1 MENSMQQKILI
12 NGALVEGEGSV
23 EHILN
28 PENGEKIAEIKGASA
43 AQVNEAVTA
52 AENGFGSWSSVPP
65 AERSAL
71 LMQVADAIES
81 RSEELARLESLDTGK
96 PYARMLEDEI
106 PAIVDCFRFYASA
119 CRLLTGSAAGEYFAG
134 MTSMIRRDP
143 VGVVAQI
150 APWNY
155 PLMMAAWKI
164 APSLAAGNCVVFK
177 PSENTP
183 LTMLE
188 LAPLFQE
195 LFPAG
200 VLNIVAGNGPEV
212 GAELARH
219 PRVRMI
225 SVTGSVDTGKE
236 VLRLAAGNLK
246 RTHFELGGKAPV
258 IIFDDADIA
267 DAVETIRA
275 YGYYN
280 AGQDCVAACRVYAAD
295 KIYDA
300 FAQALAEAV
309 QTIKY
314 GDVNDPDG
322 EIPPLI
328 TAKHRE
334 RVDGFVQRA
343 VATGH
348 MEVLCGGKMVKG
360 PGFFYEPTVLKGAL
374 QDDEIVQ
381 QEAFGPVVSI
391 TRFDNSVEQ
400 AITLGNDSEYGL
412 ASSVWTSDVGKA
424 HAVAAKLQYGTTWI
438 NTHFMLPNEMPHG
451 GMKQTG
457 YGKDLSMYGLEDYTV
472 VRHVLVTH

>member
-1 MENSMQQKILI
+1 MQQHLLI
-12 NGALVEGEGSV
+12 NGTLVEGIGRADTL
-23 EHILN
+23 LN
-28 PENGEKIAEIKGASA
+28 PESGEKITEIRGADR
-43 AQVNEAVTA
+43 AQVNEAVIA
-52 AENGFGSWSSVPP
+52 AEKAFASWSRVVP
-65 AERSAL
+65 AERSGL
-71 LMQVADAIES
+71 LMQVADEIEK

-96 PYARMLEDEI
+96 PYVRVLEDEI

-143 VGVVAQI
+143 IGVVAQI

-164 APSLAAGNCVVFK
+164 APALAAGNCVVFK

-188 LAPLFQE
+188 LAPFFKE

-200 VLNIVAGNGPEV
+200 VLNILAGNGPDV
-212 GAELARH
+212 GAELAKH

-225 SVTGSVDTGKE
+225 SVTGSVNTGKE
-236 VLRLAAGNLK
+236 VLRLATGNLK

-258 IIFDDADIA
+258 IIFDDADIM
-267 DAVETIRA
+267 DAVETIRG

-280 AGQDCVAACRVYAAD
+280 AGQDCVAACRVYAAE
-295 KIYDA
+295 KIYDKFSA
-300 FAQALAEAV
+300 ELAKAV
-309 QTIKY
+309 KTIKY
-314 GDVNDPDG
+314 GDVNDKDS

-328 TAKHRE
+328 TAEHRK

-348 MEVLCGGKMVKG
+348 IEVVCGGKMVDG

-374 QDDEIVQ
+374 QEDEIVQ
-381 QEAFGPVVSI
+381 QEVFGPVVSV
-391 TRFDNSVEQ
+391 TLFDNSVEQ
-400 AITLGNDSEYGL
+400 AIALANDCEYGL
-412 ASSVWTSDVGKA
+412 ASSVWTRDVGKA
-424 HAVAAKLQYGTTWI
+424 HAVASRLQYGATWV

-472 VRHVLVTH
+472 VRHVLVKH

>member
-1 MENSMQQKILI
+1 MQDKLLI
-12 NGALVEGEGSV
+12 NGLLVEGQGSIEKIV
-23 EHILN
+23 N
-28 PENGEKIAEIKGASA
+28 PENGEIIAQITGANP
-43 AQVNEAVTA
+43 AQVNDAVIA
-52 AENGFGSWSSVPP
+52 AEKAFESWSRVTP

-71 LMQVADAIES
+71 LAKVADTIES
-81 RSEELARLESLDTGK
+81 RAEELSRLESLDTGK
-96 PYARMLEDEI
+96 PYQRMLEDEI

-119 CRLLTGSAAGEYFAG
+119 CRLMTGSAAGEYFEG
-134 MTSMIRRDP
+134 MTSMTRRDP
-143 VGVVAQI
+143 IGVVAQI
-150 APWNY
+150 SPWNY

-164 APSLAAGNCVVFK
+164 APSLAAGNCVIFK

-188 LAPLFQE
+188 LAPFFAE

-212 GAELARH
+212 GAELAKH

-225 SVTGSVDTGKE
+225 SVTGSVNTGKE

-267 DAVETIRA
+267 DAVETIRS

-280 AGQDCVAACRVYAAD
+280 AGQDCTAACRVYAAEG
-295 KIYDA
+295 IYDA
-300 FAQALAEAV
+300 FAAELAKAV
-309 QTIKY
+309 STIKY
-314 GDVNDPDG
+314 GDINDPEG

-328 TAKHRE
+328 TARHRE

-348 MEVLCGGKMVKG
+348 IEVLCGGKPVDG

-374 QDDEIVQ
+374 QKDEIVQ
-381 QEAFGPVVSI
+381 EEAFGPVVSI
-391 TRFDNSVEQ
+391 TKFDNSIEQ
-400 AITLGNDSEYGL
+400 AVEWANDCEYGL
-412 ASSVWTSDVGKA
+412 ASSVWTKDVGRA
-424 HAVAAKLQYGTTWI
+424 HAVAARLQYGATWI

-457 YGKDLSMYGLEDYTV
+457 YGKDLSMYGLEDYTIL
-472 VRHVLVTH
+472 RHVLVTH

>member
-1 MENSMQQKILI
+1 MQQYLLI
-12 NGALVEGEGSV
+12 NGALVEGKGRADNIV
-23 EHILN
+23 N
-28 PENGEKIAEIKGASA
+28 PENGETIASIKGADRG
-43 AQVNEAVTA
+43 QVDEAVQA
-52 AENGFGSWSSVPP
+52 AEKAFGAWSQVPP
-65 AERSAL
+65 GERSGL
-71 LMQVADAIES
+71 LMQVADVIEE
-81 RSEELARLESLDTGK
+81 RSEELARLEALDTGK
-96 PYARMLEDEI
+96 PYVRMLEDEI

-183 LTMLE
+183 LSMLE
-188 LAPLFQE
+188 LAPLFNE
-195 LFPAG
+195 IFPAG

-212 GAELARH
+212 GAELAKH

-225 SVTGSVDTGKE
+225 SVTGSVNTGKE
-236 VLRLAAGNLK
+236 VLRLAADNLK

-267 DAVETIRA
+267 DAVETIRS

-280 AGQDCVAACRVYAAD
+280 AGQDCVAACRVYAAE
-295 KIYDA
+295 KIYEE
-300 FAQALAEAV
+300 FSEELAKAV
-309 QTIKY
+309 RTIKY
-314 GDVNDPDG
+314 GDSSDPEA

-328 TAKHRE
+328 TARHRE

-348 MEVLCGGKMVKG
+348 IDLLCGGKMVEG

-374 QDDEIVQ
+374 QEDEIVQ

-391 TRFDNSVEQ
+391 TRFDNSIDQ
-400 AITLGNDSEYGL
+400 AIALANDCEYGL
-412 ASSVWTSDVGKA
+412 ASSVWTRDVGRA
-424 HAVAAKLQYGTTWI
+424 HAVAARLQYGATWI
-438 NTHFMLPNEMPHG
+438 NTHFMLPSEMPHG

>member
-1 MENSMQQKILI
+1 MQQYLLI
-12 NGALVEGEGSV
+12 NGVLVEGNGSN
-23 EHILN
+23 ENILN
-28 PENGEKIAEIKGASA
+28 PENGEKITDIRGANV
-43 AQVNEAVTA
+43 AQVDEAVTA
-52 AENGFGSWSSVPP
+52 AERSFSSWSRVTP

-71 LMQVADAIES
+71 LMEVADAIEKQ
-81 RSEELARLESLDTGK
+81 SEELARLESLNTGK
-96 PYARMLEDEI
+96 PYLRMLEDEI

-119 CRLLTGSAAGEYFAG
+119 CRLLTGSVAGEYFEG

-183 LTMLE
+183 LTMLA
-188 LAPLFQE
+188 LAPLFKE
-195 LFPAG
+195 ILPAG
-200 VLNIVAGNGPEV
+200 VLNIIAGNGPEV
-212 GAELARH
+212 GAELAKH

-225 SVTGSVDTGKE
+225 SVTGSVGTGKE

-258 IIFDDADIA
+258 IIFDDADIE
-267 DAVETIRA
+267 DAVEIIRT

-295 KIYDA
+295 RIYEE
-300 FAQALAEAV
+300 FSEKLTNAV
-309 QTIKY
+309 RTIKY
-314 GDVNDPDG
+314 GDINDPNS

-328 TAKHRE
+328 TQKHRE

-343 VATGH
+343 LATGH
-348 MEVLCGGKMVKG
+348 IEVLCGGKIASG

-374 QDDEIVQ
+374 QQDEIVQ
-381 QEAFGPVVSI
+381 QEVFGPVVSI

-400 AITLGNDSEYGL
+400 AIELANDSEYGL
-412 ASSVWTSDVGKA
+412 ASSVWTKDVGRA
-424 HAVAAKLQYGTTWI
+424 HAIAARLQYGATWV

-472 VRHVLVTH
+472 VRHVLMTH

>member
-1 MENSMQQKILI
+1 MQQYLLI
-12 NGALVEGEGSV
+12 NGALVEGKGRAENIV
-23 EHILN
+23 N
-28 PENGEKIAEIKGASA
+28 PENGEKISEIRSA
-43 AQVNEAVTA
+43 DSAQVDDAVLA
-52 AENGFGSWSSVPP
+52 AENAFASWSRVTP
-65 AERSAL
+65 AERSGL
-71 LMQVADAIES
+71 LMKVADVIEQ
-81 RSEELARLESLDTGK
+81 RSEELARLEALDTGK
-96 PYARMLEDEI
+96 PYVRMLEDEI

-119 CRLLTGSAAGEYFAG
+119 CRLLTGSAAGEYFEG

-143 VGVVAQI
+143 IGVVAQI

-188 LAPLFQE
+188 LAPLFSE
-195 LFPAG
+195 IFPAG
-200 VLNIVAGNGPEV
+200 VLNILAGNGPEV
-212 GAELARH
+212 GAELAKH

-225 SVTGSVDTGKE
+225 SVTGSVNTGKE

-267 DAVETIRA
+267 NAIETIRS

-280 AGQDCVAACRVYAAD
+280 AGQDCVAACRVYAAE
-295 KIYDA
+295 KIYDE
-300 FAQALAEAV
+300 FSEELAKAV
-309 QTIKY
+309 RTIKY
-314 GDVNDPDG
+314 GDINDPEA

-328 TAKHRE
+328 TAQHRD

-348 MEVLCGGKMVKG
+348 IEVLCGGKMVDG

-400 AITLGNDSEYGL
+400 AIVFANDCEYGL
-412 ASSVWTSDVGKA
+412 ASSVWTRDVGRA
-424 HAVAAKLQYGTTWI
+424 HAVASRLQYGATWV

>member
-1 MENSMQQKILI
+1 MQQYLLI
-12 NGALVEGEGSV
+12 NGTLVEGKGRAET
-23 EHILN
+23 IRN
-28 PENGEKIAEIKGASA
+28 PESGEKITEIRGADS
-43 AQVNEAVTA
+43 AQVNDAVIA
-52 AENGFGSWSSVPP
+52 AEKAFASWSRVVP
-65 AERSAL
+65 AERSGL
-71 LMQVADAIES
+71 LMQVADEIEK

-96 PYARMLEDEI
+96 PYVRMLEDEI

-119 CRLLTGSAAGEYFAG
+119 CRLLSGAAAGEYVEG

-177 PSENTP
+177 PSEHTP
-183 LTMLE
+183 LTMLA
-188 LAPLFQE
+188 LAPFFKE
-195 LFPAG
+195 LLPAG
-200 VLNIVAGNGPEV
+200 VLNIVAGNGPDV
-212 GAELARH
+212 GADLAKH

-225 SVTGSVDTGKE
+225 SVTGSVKTGKD

-258 IIFDDADIA
+258 IIFADADIKN
-267 DAVETIRA
+267 AVETIRS

-295 KIYDA
+295 GIYDTFSA
-300 FAQALAEAV
+300 ELAKAV

-314 GDVNDPDG
+314 GDANDKDA

-328 TAKHRE
+328 TAEHRK
-334 RVDGFVQRA
+334 RVHGFVQRA

-348 MEVLCGGKMVKG
+348 IEVVCGGKMVDG

-374 QDDEIVQ
+374 QEDEIVQ
-381 QEAFGPVVSI
+381 QEAFGPVVSV
-391 TRFDNSVEQ
+391 TRFDNSIEQ
-400 AITLGNDSEYGL
+400 AIALANDCEYGL
-412 ASSVWTSDVGKA
+412 ASSVWTRDVGKA
-424 HAVAAKLQYGTTWI
+424 HAVASRLQYGATWV

-472 VRHVLVTH
+472 VRHVLVAH

>member
-1 MENSMQQKILI
+1 MQDKLLI
-12 NGALVEGEGSV
+12 NGLLVAGQGSIEKIV
-23 EHILN
+23 N
-28 PENGEKIAEIKGASA
+28 PENGEIIAQITGANP
-43 AQVNEAVTA
+43 AQVNDAVIA
-52 AENGFGSWSSVPP
+52 AEKAFESWSRVTP

-71 LMQVADAIES
+71 LAKVADAIES
-81 RSEELARLESLDTGK
+81 RAEELSRLESLDTGK
-96 PYARMLEDEI
+96 PYQRMLEDEI

-119 CRLLTGSAAGEYFAG
+119 CRLMTGSAAGEYFEG
-134 MTSMIRRDP
+134 MTSMTRRDP
-143 VGVVAQI
+143 IGVVAQI
-150 APWNY
+150 SPWNY

-164 APSLAAGNCVVFK
+164 APPLAAGNCVIFK

-188 LAPLFQE
+188 LAPFFAE

-212 GAELARH
+212 GAELAKH

-225 SVTGSVDTGKE
+225 SVTGSVNTGKE

-267 DAVETIRA
+267 DAVETIRS

-280 AGQDCVAACRVYAAD
+280 AGQDCTAACRVYAAEG
-295 KIYDA
+295 IYDA
-300 FAQALAEAV
+300 FAAELAKAV
-309 QTIKY
+309 STIKY
-314 GDVNDPDG
+314 GDINDPEG

-328 TAKHRE
+328 TARHRE

-348 MEVLCGGKMVKG
+348 IEVLCGGKPVDG

-374 QDDEIVQ
+374 QKDEIVQ
-381 QEAFGPVVSI
+381 EEAFGPVVSI
-391 TRFDNSVEQ
+391 TKFDNSIEQ
-400 AITLGNDSEYGL
+400 AVEWANDCEYGL
-412 ASSVWTSDVGKA
+412 ASSVWTKDVGRA
-424 HAVAAKLQYGTTWI
+424 HAVAARLQYGATWI

-457 YGKDLSMYGLEDYTV
+457 YGKDLSMYGLEDYTIL
-472 VRHVLVTH
+472 RHVLVTH

>member
-1 MENSMQQKILI
+1 MQQKILI
-12 NGALVEGEGSV
+12 NGALVEGKGSV
-23 EHILN
+23 EHIVN
-28 PENGEKIAEIKGASA
+28 PENGEKIAEIRGASA
-43 AQVNEAVTA
+43 AQVDEAVMA
-52 AENGFGSWSSVPP
+52 AENAFGAWSSVVP
-65 AERSAL
+65 AERSGL
-71 LMQVADAIES
+71 LMKIADEIEH

-119 CRLLTGSAAGEYFAG
+119 CRLLTGSAAGEYFEG

-155 PLMMAAWKI
+155 PLLMAAWKI

-188 LAPLFQE
+188 LAPLFQD

-212 GAELARH
+212 GAELAKH

-225 SVTGSVDTGKE
+225 SVTGSVGTGKE

-267 DAVETIRA
+267 NAVDTIRT

-280 AGQDCVAACRVYAAD
+280 AGQDCVAACRVYVAD
-295 KIYDA
+295 LIHDE
-300 FAQALAEAV
+300 FAEELAKAV
-309 QTIKY
+309 RTIKY
-314 GDVNDPDG
+314 GDINDADA

-328 TAKHRE
+328 TETHRE

-348 MEVLCGGKMVKG
+348 IEVLCGGKKVDG

-374 QDDEIVQ
+374 QADEIVQ

-400 AITLGNDSEYGL
+400 AIALGNDSEYGL
-412 ASSVWTSDVGKA
+412 ASSVWTKDVGKA
-424 HAVAAKLQYGTTWI
+424 HAVAAKLQYGATWV

-472 VRHVLVTH
+472 VRHVLVAH

>member
-1 MENSMQQKILI
+1 MQQKLLI
-12 NGALVEGEGSV
+12 NGALVEGAGST
-23 EHILN
+23 EDIIN
-28 PENGEKIAEIKGASA
+28 PENGEKIAAVKGASDE
-43 AQVNEAVTA
+43 QVHEAVVA
-52 AENGFGSWSSVPP
+52 AENAFSAWSRVTP
-65 AERSAL
+65 AERSNL
-71 LMQVADAIES
+71 LMQVADAIEK
-81 RSEELARLESLDTGK
+81 RSEELSRLESLDTGK
-96 PYARMLEDEI
+96 PYQRMLEDEI
-106 PAIVDCFRFYASA
+106 PPIIDCFRFYASA
-119 CRLLTGSAAGEYFAG
+119 CRLLTGSAAGEYFEG

-143 VGVVAQI
+143 IGVVAQI

-188 LAPLFQE
+188 LAPLFQDI
-195 LFPAG
+195 FPAG
-200 VLNIVAGNGPEV
+200 VFNIVTGNGPEV
-212 GAELARH
+212 GAALAKH

-225 SVTGSVDTGKE
+225 SVTGSVNTGKE
-236 VLRLAAGNLK
+236 VLRLASGNLK

-267 DAVETIRA
+267 NTVEAIRS

-295 KIYDA
+295 KIYEE
-300 FAQALAEAV
+300 FSEELAKAV
-309 QTIKY
+309 RTIKY
-314 GDVNDPDG
+314 GDINDPEA

-328 TAKHRE
+328 TQKHRE

-343 VATGH
+343 IATGH
-348 MEVLCGGKMVKG
+348 IELLCGGKIVDG

-374 QDDEIVQ
+374 QQDEIVQ

-400 AITLGNDSEYGL
+400 AVTLANDSEYGL
-412 ASSVWTSDVGKA
+412 ASSVWTRDVGRA
-424 HAVAAKLQYGTTWI
+424 HAVAARLQYGATWI
-438 NTHFMLPNEMPHG
+438 NTHFMLPSEMPHG

>member
-1 MENSMQQKILI
+1 MQQYLLI
-12 NGALVEGEGSV
+12 NGALVEGKGGAEQIV
-23 EHILN
+23 N
-28 PENGEKIAEIKGASA
+28 PENGETIATIKGADS
-43 AQVNEAVTA
+43 AQVDEAVMA
-52 AENGFGSWSSVPP
+52 AEKAFTSWSCVPP
-65 AERSAL
+65 SERSAL
-71 LMQVADAIES
+71 LMKVADIIEQQ
-81 RSEELARLESLDTGK
+81 SEELARLESLDTGK
-96 PYARMLEDEI
+96 PYQRMLEDEI
-106 PAIVDCFRFYASA
+106 PVIVDCFRFYASA
-119 CRLLTGSAAGEYFAG
+119 CRLLTGSAAGEYFEG

-183 LTMLE
+183 LTMLA
-188 LAPLFQE
+188 LAPLLNE
-195 LFPAG
+195 IFPAG
-200 VLNIVAGNGPEV
+200 VLNIIAGNGPEV
-212 GAELARH
+212 GAELAKH

-225 SVTGSVDTGKE
+225 SVTGSVNTGKE

-267 DAVETIRA
+267 EAVETIRS

-280 AGQDCVAACRVYAAD
+280 AGQDCVAACRVYAAEG
-295 KIYDA
+295 IYEQ
-300 FAQALAEAV
+300 FSEELAKAV
-309 QTIKY
+309 QTIRY
-314 GDVNDPDG
+314 GDINDPKA

-328 TAKHRE
+328 TAQHRE
-334 RVDGFVQRA
+334 RVHEFVQRA

-348 MEVLCGGKMVKG
+348 IEVLCGGKMVDG

-374 QDDEIVQ
+374 QQDEIVQ

-391 TRFDNSVEQ
+391 TKFDNSVEQ
-400 AITLGNDSEYGL
+400 AITLANDCEYGL
-412 ASSVWTSDVGKA
+412 ASSVWTKDVGRA
-424 HAVAAKLQYGTTWI
+424 HAVAARLQYGATWV

-472 VRHVLVTH
+472 IRHVLVTHT

>member
-1 MENSMQQKILI
+1 MQDKLLI
-12 NGALVEGEGSV
+12 NGVLIKGEGSTEEIV
-23 EHILN
+23 N
-28 PENGEKIAEIKGASA
+28 PENGELLACIPGANA
-43 AQVNEAVTA
+43 AQVNDAVLA
-52 AENGFGSWSSVPP
+52 AEQAFASWSQVTP
-65 AERSAL
+65 AERSGL
-71 LMQVADAIES
+71 LAKVADTIEA
-81 RSEELARLESLDTGK
+81 RSKELSRLESLDTGK
-96 PYARMLEDEI
+96 PYQRMLEDEI

-119 CRLLTGSAAGEYFAG
+119 CRLMSGSAAGEYFEG

-164 APSLAAGNCVVFK
+164 APSLAAGNCVIFK

-188 LAPLFQE
+188 LAPLFAE
-195 LFPAG
+195 LFPPG
-200 VLNIVAGNGPEV
+200 VLNIVAGDGPEV
-212 GAELARH
+212 GAELAKH

-225 SVTGSVDTGKE
+225 SVTGSVNTGKE
-236 VLRLAAGNLK
+236 VLKLAAGNLK

-258 IIFDDADIA
+258 IIFDDADIK
-267 DAVETIRA
+267 DAVETIRS

-280 AGQDCVAACRVYAAD
+280 AGQDCTAACRVYAAER
-295 KIYDA
+295 IYDE
-300 FAQALAEAV
+300 FAAELAKAV
-309 QTIKY
+309 STIKY
-314 GDVNDPDG
+314 GDINDPEA

-328 TAKHRE
+328 TALHRE

-348 MEVLCGGKMVKG
+348 IEVLCGGKPVDG
-360 PGFFYEPTVLKGAL
+360 PGYFYEPTVLKGAL
-374 QDDEIVQ
+374 QKDEIVQ

-391 TRFDNSVEQ
+391 TKFDNTIEQ
-400 AITLGNDSEYGL
+400 AIEWANDCEYGL
-412 ASSVWTSDVGKA
+412 ASSVWTKDVGRA
-424 HAVAAKLQYGTTWI
+424 HAMAARLQYGATWI

-457 YGKDLSMYGLEDYTV
+457 YGKDLSMYGLEDYTI

>member
-1 MENSMQQKILI
+1 MQQKILI
-12 NGALVEGEGSV
+12 NGALVEGKGSV
-23 EHILN
+23 ENIIN
-28 PENGEKIAEIKGASA
+28 PENGEVIADIPGASA
-43 AQVNEAVTA
+43 AQVDEAVMA
-52 AENGFGSWSSVPP
+52 AESTFSAWSSVPP
-65 AERSAL
+65 SERSAR
-71 LMQVADAIES
+71 LMLVADEIEK
-81 RSEELARLESLDTGK
+81 RSKELARLESLDTGK
-96 PYARMLEDEI
+96 PYKRMLEDEI
-106 PAIVDCFRFYASA
+106 PPIVDCFRFYASA
-119 CRLLTGSAAGEYFAG
+119 CRLLTGSAAGEYFEG

-188 LAPLFQE
+188 LAPLFAE
-195 LFPAG
+195 IFPTG
-200 VLNIVAGNGPEV
+200 VLNIVAGNGPVV
-212 GAELARH
+212 GAELAKH

-225 SVTGSVDTGKE
+225 SVTGSVGTGKE

-267 DAVETIRA
+267 DAVEAIRA

-295 KIYDA
+295 KIYDE
-300 FAQALAEAV
+300 FAEELAKAAR
-309 QTIKY
+309 TIKY
-314 GDVNDPDG
+314 GDSNDPEA

-328 TAKHRE
+328 TASHRE
-334 RVDGFVQRA
+334 RVDGFVKRA

-348 MEVLCGGKMVKG
+348 IEVLCGGQAVDG
-360 PGFFYEPTVLKGAL
+360 PGNFYEPTVLKGAL
-374 QDDEIVQ
+374 QNDEIVQ

-391 TRFDNSVEQ
+391 TRFDNSVGQ
-400 AITLGNDSEYGL
+400 AVSLANDCEYGL
-412 ASSVWTSDVGKA
+412 ASSVWTRDVGRA
-424 HAVAAKLQYGTTWI
+424 HAVAAKLQYGATWV

-472 VRHVLVTH
+472 VRHVLVSH